1 MAKRIIML
9 KWPATC
15 RDCGAEL
22 EAGARARYYGRGKVY
37 GVDCHEDT
45 RKTEGGPGARP
56 RRRARAEDDG
66 GGRCE
71 DFPCCGHGEGMCAR
85 ERQAERRKAAGHAP
99 DVDELAERNA
109 EAWSLQEY
117 GAPE

>member
-1 MAKRIIML
+1 MAKRIISL
-9 KWPATC
+9 KYPATC
-15 RDCGAEL
+15 RDCGAKL

-37 GVDCHEDT
+37 GADCHEDDREGRRPTAAKRST
-45 RKTEGGPGARP
+45 RTV
-56 RRRARAEDDG
+56 DDG

-71 DFPCCGHGEGMCAR
+71 DYPCCGHGEGMCSR
-85 ERQAERRKAAGHAP
+85 ERSAERRKAAGHAP